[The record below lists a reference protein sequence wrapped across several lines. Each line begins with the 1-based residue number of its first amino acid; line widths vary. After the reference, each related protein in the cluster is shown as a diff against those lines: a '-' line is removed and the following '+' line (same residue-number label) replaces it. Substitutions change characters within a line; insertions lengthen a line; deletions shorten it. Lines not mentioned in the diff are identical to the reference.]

1 MEATGMLDATELEA
15 RANAGE
21 IDTVLCMF
29 TDLQGR
35 FMGKRVMPDFFLHE
49 ILGEEGLHAC
59 LYLLAIDM
67 EMEPLP
73 RLRVRELGDRLRRL
87 PHGARHVHVALVSR
101 GSRRR
106 RW

>member
-1 MEATGMLDATELEA
+1 
-15 RANAGE
+15 
-21 IDTVLCMF
+21 MF
-29 TDLQGR
+29 PDLQGR

-73 RLRVRELGDRLRRL
+73 GLRVRELGDRLRRL
-87 PHGARHVHVALVSR
+87 PHGARHGDAAAGAR

-106 RW
+106 SW

>member
-1 MEATGMLDATELEA
+1 
-15 RANAGE
+15 
-21 IDTVLCMF
+21 MF

-35 FMGKRVMPDFFLHE
+35 FMGKRVLPDFFLEE

-73 RLRVRELGDRLRRL
+73 GYEYASWETGLRRL
-87 PHGARHVHVALVSR
+87 PHGPRHLDAAAVPVAREDRDGDLRH
-101 GSRRR
+101 RRR
-106 RW
+106 GDERARRGRAARRS

>member
-1 MEATGMLDATELEA
+1 M
-15 RANAGE
+15 
-21 IDTVLCMF
+21 DTILCMF

-35 FMGKRVMPDFFLHE
+35 FMGKRVVPHFFFEE

-73 RLRVRELGDRLRRL
+73 GYAYASLGDRLRRL
-87 PHGARHVHVALVSR
+87 PDGPGHEHAPAGAR
-101 GSRRR
+101 GSRRP